1 MRPRRRRPSV
11 DGMDARLLRAAQ
23 TGDRAARDRL
33 VADCVPW
40 LHDLAHHYRG
50 LGLGADDLVQ
60 EGALGLID
68 AIEHFDPDRGMPFER
83 YARFRAR
90 NAMRDALTE
99 SSRLVR
105 LPKHVV
111 ERRRAIDRYAARA
124 AAATGHWPTAEQ
136 IAGALDLDVAEV
148 VVARDAPVA
157 VAVADVAAD
166 PLASTREEADPVA
179 VPDVAGALE
188 TLAPRQREIVER
200 HFGIGAGPE
209 RLGDIA
215 DSLHVSRQRARTIE
229 LGALARLRDILE
241 QSVA

>member
-1 MRPRRRRPSV
+1 M
-11 DGMDARLLRAAQ
+11 LRAAR

-33 VADCVPW
+33 VADSLPW
-40 LHDLAHHYRG
+40 LREVARHYQG
-50 LGLGADDLVQ
+50 LGLADDDLVQ

-68 AIEHFDPDRGMPFER
+68 AIAHFDPERGVSFER

-124 AAATGHWPTAEQ
+124 AAASGHWPSAGE
-136 IAGALDLDVAEV
+136 IADALELDVGDV
-148 VVARDAPVA
+148 VAARDAPVA
-157 VAVADVAAD
+157 VPVDDVGLVAAARSDEHDEEDSAVADA
-166 PLASTREEADPVA
+166 LA
-179 VPDVAGALE
+179 
-188 TLAPRQREIVER
+188 TLTPRQREVVQR
-200 HFGIGAGPE
+200 HFG
-209 RLGDIA
+209 LGGCAECLGQIA

-229 LGALARLRDILE
+229 IGALARLRDAIE
-241 QSVA
+241 RPAA